1 MDLKF
6 GIIKIIILKVKQL
19 KMQKKKSYFN
29 YFITYGSNNEYFNI
43 LDILVLSD
51 FNEDRETMYEEEES
65 DDEES
70 EEINVK

>member
-1 MDLKF
+1 
-6 GIIKIIILKVKQL
+6 
-19 KMQKKKSYFN
+19 MQKKKSYFN